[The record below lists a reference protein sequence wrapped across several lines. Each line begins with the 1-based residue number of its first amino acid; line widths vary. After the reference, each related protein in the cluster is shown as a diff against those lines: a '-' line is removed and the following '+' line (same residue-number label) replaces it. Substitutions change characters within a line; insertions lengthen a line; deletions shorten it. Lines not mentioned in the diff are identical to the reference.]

1 VNVDAGQERGCRNS
15 VAGRCEAW
23 LPRAMTDGVSVR
35 PARPGELTELQAIE
49 LAAGELFREIG
60 MVAVADHAPPPLS
73 VMDEY
78 QRDGR
83 AWVAADQDDRPVGYI
98 LVMLVDGCA
107 NIEQVSVHPAQARRG
122 IGRLLID
129 EVDRWAA
136 ERGLPALTLT
146 TFRSVAWN
154 GPYYA
159 RLGFRELS
167 PAEFTPGLEEIRAAE
182 TAIGLDPAHRIC
194 MRRDLVG

>member
-1 VNVDAGQERGCRNS
+1 MS
-15 VAGRCEAW
+15 
-23 LPRAMTDGVSVR
+23 DGVSVR
-35 PARPGELTELQAIE
+35 AARTGELAELQAIE
-49 LAAGELFREIG
+49 LAAGELFRDIG

-73 VMDEY
+73 VMAEY

-107 NIEQVSVHPAQARRG
+107 HIEQVSVHPAQARRG

-136 ERGLPALTLT
+136 EQGLPALTLT

-167 PAEFTPGLEEIRAAE
+167 AAEFTPGLGEVRAAE
-182 TAIGLDPAHRIC
+182 TAIGLDPADRIC
-194 MRRDLVG
+194 MRRDLTG